1 MDPAKHSAQVHT
13 LRMPPYTLRMPPHTL
28 RSTKWASAYATTC
41 MCPHT
46 AGVQGLVRGGVVC
59 AAHQH
64 TLRMPPHTLRM
75 PLYTQVRKGLLEE
88 VSFTLSNGMP
98 LQHTLRMPPHTLRC
112 VCHYIYVAGAQGLLR
127 GGVVRAIQRHA
138 SALA

>member
-1 MDPAKHSAQVHT
+1 MGPAKHSAQVRT
-13 LRMPPYTLRMPPHTL
+13 YGI
-28 RSTKWASAYATTC
+28 SYAAYATSYSAYVTIC

-46 AGVQGLVRGGVVC
+46 AGVLGLVRGGVVNTVVC

-64 TLRMPPHTLRM
+64 TLRMPPHTLCM

-88 VSFTLSNGMP
+88 VSFALSNGRP
-98 LQHTLRMPPHTLRC
+98 LQHTLRMPPHTLRMPI
-112 VCHYIYVAGAQGLLR
+112 YIYVAGAQGLFR
-127 GGVVRAIQRHA
+127 GGVVRAVQRHA